1 MKMALNIELDGFE
14 YLSDSDATKLSPKIK
29 QPPISPIESES
40 SSGISSLD
48 SDELKKQSLSSPTIS
63 HDDEDQQ
70 SDGAVASTNGSER
83 GDSRD
88 ADDEEEDED
97 ENEQND
103 KSNDTTTTE
112 DREVEGEKSSEVEN
126 DKKMQKVEVE
136 LTVPA
141 PTMKSETYTPVKVM
155 YQNRDILD
163 LAQNIRVSGKL
174 VQFAVLPDNN
184 VNYFFQN
191 RAQYWRLNSGGEEQ
205 ERQTND
211 MENCPCCDFTYPST
225 THFPKDQT
233 KKPSANAISDSLICF
248 LKTSEQMYASNS
260 NANQSSNNV
269 NVNVNYNG
277 SGSLNN
283 FIGKR
288 SITNNVSQFAYPMQQ
303 QQPNFQQQQ
312 SYPLNNNGFN
322 SSSNSFGQQQPPMNP
337 FMNNSNSYGTTLAL
351 LSMMNNSCNAA
362 NAFRA
367 MNNTQRYYN
376 NNQSN
381 MNGGFGLYKQF

>member
-1 MKMALNIELDGFE
+1 M
-14 YLSDSDATKLSPKIK
+14 
-29 QPPISPIESES
+29 
-40 SSGISSLD
+40 
-48 SDELKKQSLSSPTIS
+48 SSPTIS

-70 SDGAVASTNGSER
+70 SDGAVVSTNGSER

-97 ENEQND
+97 ENEENDQND
-103 KSNDTTTTE
+103 KCNETTTTE
-112 DREVEGEKSSEVEN
+112 DREVEGEKLNEVEH

-141 PTMKSETYTPVKVM
+141 PTIKSETYTPVKVM

-163 LAQNIRVSGKL
+163 LVQNIRGSGKL
-174 VQFAVLPDNN
+174 VQFAFLPDNN
-184 VNYFFQN
+184 VKYFFQN
-191 RAQYWRLNSGGEEQ
+191 RAQYWRLNSGGDEQ

-248 LKTSEQMYASNS
+248 LKTTEQMYASNS

-269 NVNVNYNG
+269 NANVNY
-277 SGSLNN
+277 SGSSGLNN
-283 FIGKR
+283 FGKR
-288 SITNNVSQFAYPMQQ
+288 SITNNVSQFAYPMQH

-312 SYPLNNNGFN
+312 SYSLNNNGFN
-322 SSSNSFGQQQPPMNP
+322 SSSSSNNFGQQQPPMNP